1 MLKSVNAVAPQM
13 DRGPPLS
20 AVPADG
26 APGAIRSLAADVQ
39 GIAAGGERRRMREA
53 TNDDES
59 PQMGDATDTRRA
71 PAGGPPPGGEDAS
84 TGAAVGAS
92 LGDKPVLA
100 AMPQAMIDLVDD
112 LATLAADLW
121 FAGRFDGTPDR
132 EEQADDD

>member
-1 MLKSVNAVAPQM
+1 MLKSVKAVAPQM
-13 DRGPPLS
+13 DRGAPLP

-26 APGAIRSLAADVQ
+26 APGAIRSLAAGVQ
-39 GIAAGGERRRMREA
+39 GMAAGGERRRTRET

-59 PQMGDATDTRRA
+59 PETGDATETRRA
-71 PAGGPPPGGEDAS
+71 PAFCPLPGGEEAS

-92 LGDKPVLA
+92 LGDKPLFA
-100 AMPQAMIDLVDD
+100 AMPQAMIDLVDE
-112 LATLAADLW
+112 LATFAADLW

>member
-1 MLKSVNAVAPQM
+1 MLKSVKAVAPQM
-13 DRGPPLS
+13 DRGPPLP

-26 APGAIRSLAADVQ
+26 ALGAIRSLAADVQ
-39 GIAAGGERRRMREA
+39 GIAARDERRRAREA
-53 TNDDES
+53 TNDGES
-59 PQMGDATDTRRA
+59 PETGDATKTRRA
-71 PAGGPPPGGEDAS
+71 PACCPLPGGEKAS

-92 LGDKPVLA
+92 LGDTRVLA

-132 EEQADDD
+132 EEQADGD